1 LSIGPLHVPVEIA
14 VVEHGV
20 IDDIEHRIAD
30 ALIRYC
36 KGMSLFPCAKA
47 SQLIRQAHENTNTA
61 EGMEVAKW
69 VIILTVVLIL
79 LAHQPLR

>member
-1 LSIGPLHVPVEIA
+1 
-14 VVEHGV
+14 
-20 IDDIEHRIAD
+20 
-30 ALIRYC
+30 
-36 KGMSLFPCAKA
+36 MSLFPCAKA